1 MSDFGRVVTVHP
13 RREHVPLPVTE
24 PASVPVT
31 EPEIQPAYFPVPVM
45 PSEKAARRRK
55 LWEGPQPEP
64 MTEPLI
70 EPVHVPEKESP
81 PCR

>member
-13 RREHVPLPVTE
+13 RREHEPLPVTE
-24 PASVPVT
+24 PVIEPAYVPV
-31 EPEIQPAYFPVPVM
+31 PLQ

-55 LWEGPQPEP
+55 LWEGPQPRRNQPGQPEP
-64 MTEPLI
+64 LTEPVR
-70 EPVHVPEKESP
+70 EPVRMPEKESP